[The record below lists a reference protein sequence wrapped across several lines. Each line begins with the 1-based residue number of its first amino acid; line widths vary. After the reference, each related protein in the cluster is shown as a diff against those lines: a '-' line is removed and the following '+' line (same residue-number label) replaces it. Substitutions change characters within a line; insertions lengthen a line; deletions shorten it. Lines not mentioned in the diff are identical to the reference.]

1 MAEREGRKTEAFDYY
16 YGKEAEQFSFFRI
29 PRIIIKDRR
38 FAGLSSDAKLLY
50 GLLLDRMALSKSN
63 GWTDGENRV
72 YVIYTIKEIQNDLGC
87 GKDKAVKTMAEL
99 DSVKG
104 IGLVEKKRR
113 GLGLPDILYVKN
125 FITESPMNLG
135 GDEKSSFKSSGKP
148 KSGVLK
154 SRIQEAGNAE
164 GRNTECPA
172 SGSRRNRTAAVGISE
187 PNYNEGNNTDRGQNE
202 SIHQPSVQNG
212 VLGKDERWMDAEQ
225 TLRLIRLNID
235 YGMHM
240 ESDSEDGRRLFGE
253 LYRVIADTVRGHP
266 VQVRIGDAVF
276 PYETVRSRFLELT
289 GEHMEYVRDR
299 ISENTG
305 EIRNIRGYM
314 LAALYNAPATMG
326 TYYRQQVRHDMYGG
340 GWEEDGI
347 V

>member
-1 MAEREGRKTEAFDYY
+1 MAEREERRTAAFDYY
-16 YGKEAEQFSFFRI
+16 YGQEAEQFSFFRI
-29 PRIIIKDRR
+29 PRVMIKDRR
-38 FAGLSSDAKLLY
+38 FAGLSNDAKLLY

-63 GWTDGENRV
+63 GWTDSENRV
-72 YVIYTIKEIQNDLGC
+72 YIIYTIREIRNDLGC

-125 FITESPMNLG
+125 FITEHQMDPG
-135 GDEKSSFKSSGKP
+135 GTEKADFEGSEKP
-148 KSGVLK
+148 TPEVPE
-154 SRIQEAGNAE
+154 SRIQESGNAE
-164 GRNTECPA
+164 GRNPGCPA
-172 SGSRRNRTAAVGISE
+172 AGSRGNRTAEVGIRE
-187 PNYNEGNNTDRGQNE
+187 PNHNEWNDAYRNQTE
-202 SIHQPSVQNG
+202 SIHQPPAQKHFPDG
-212 VLGKDERWMDAEQ
+212 DGRWMDAEQ
-225 TLRLIRLNID
+225 TMRLIRLNID

-240 ESDSEDGRRLFGE
+240 ESNGEDGRQLFGE
-253 LYRVIADTVRGHP
+253 LYRVIEDTVRGHP
-266 VQVRIGDAVF
+266 EQVRIGDAAF
-276 PYETVRSRFLELT
+276 PYEAVRSRFLKLT

-299 ISENTG
+299 VAENAG
-305 EIRNIRGYM
+305 EVRNIRGYM